1 MSNLLKRCKT
11 AAAGPSVALALVLAV
26 VLGGCGSQQVAPTTA
41 PGDQPVVLP
50 TPTPASPRHAVA
62 FTAEPGLGSDF
73 ALQDRLI
80 QLYAQA
86 NPSVVYIINPSVGSG
101 TGFVYDAQGHIVTND
116 HVVEGART
124 LEVVFSDGE
133 RHPASVVGTDVDG
146 DLAVIKVDSL
156 PDGVGP
162 LPLAAA
168 EDIAVGQFVVAI
180 GNPFGEQGSMSLGIV
195 SGLGRSLSSQRAD
208 NTGSTGS
215 SGYTLPAVI
224 QTDAP
229 INPGNS
235 GGPLLNLD
243 GQVVGINAAIASTT
257 GANSGVGFSIPVGA
271 IQRIVP
277 SLISSG
283 RHAYSYLG
291 VGFDD
296 EISLSDQTRY
306 DLPQTQGA
314 YIVSVTPGGP
324 ADQAGLRAA
333 SQSSGRGGDL
343 IIAVDN
349 QAIQDFQELNR
360 YLVFNTAPGQTV
372 QLSVVRNGQ
381 SLTVPLILGER
392 P

>member
-1 MSNLLKRCKT
+1 MSNLLKRGKT
-11 AAAGPSVALALVLAV
+11 AAAGPSVALAFVIAV

-41 PGDQPVVLP
+41 QPGAQPVVLP
-50 TPTPASPRHAVA
+50 TPTPASPRHSVA

-101 TGFVYDAQGHIVTND
+101 TGFVYDDQGHIVTND

-133 RHPASVVGTDVDG
+133 RHAASVVGTDVDG

-156 PDGVGP
+156 PAGVGP

-168 EDIAVGQFVVAI
+168 DDIAVGQFVVAI

-195 SGLGRSLSSQRAD
+195 SGLGRSLSSQRSD
-208 NTGSTGS
+208 NSTGS

-243 GQVVGINAAIASTT
+243 GQVIGMNAAIASTT

-306 DLPQTQGA
+306 NLAQTQGA

-324 ADQAGLRAA
+324 ADQAGLQAA

>member
-1 MSNLLKRCKT
+1 MMSNVLQRSRL
-11 AAAGPSVALALVLAV
+11 AAAGPLVGLACVLAV
-26 VLGGCGSQQVAPTTA
+26 VLGGCGSQQVAATA
-41 PGDQPVVLP
+41 AQPIVLP
-50 TPTPASPRHAVA
+50 TPTAASPRQAVGYG
-62 FTAEPGLGSDF
+62 AESAVGSDF

-86 NPSVVYIINPSVGSG
+86 NPSVVYIINAPVGSG
-101 TGFVYDAQGHIVTND
+101 TGFVYDDQGHIVTND
-116 HVVEGART
+116 HVVEGARS
-124 LEVVFSDGE
+124 LEVVFANGE
-133 RHPASVVGTDVDG
+133 RRAADVVGTDADG
-146 DLAVIKVDSL
+146 DLAVIKVESL
-156 PDGVGP
+156 PPGVNP
-162 LPLAAA
+162 LPLAASD
-168 EDIAVGQFVVAI
+168 DIAVGQFVVAI

-195 SGLGRSLSSQRAD
+195 SGLGRSLSSQRPD
-208 NTGSTGS
+208 GSGS
-215 SGYTLPAVI
+215 GGGSGYTLPAVI

-243 GQVVGINAAIASTT
+243 GQVVGMNAAIASTT

-271 IQRIVP
+271 IQRIAP

-296 EISLSDQTRY
+296 EISLSDLAQY

-314 YIVSVTPGGP
+314 YIVSVTPRGP

-343 IIAVDN
+343 IVAVDN
-349 QAIQDFQELNR
+349 QAIQDFQDLNR

-372 QLSVVRNGQ
+372 QLSVLRDGQ
-381 SLTVPLILGER
+381 PLTIPLVLGER